1 MKMNHILYQL
11 LLGITWKKLAI
22 ATSLLLVIP
31 LAPTKAQFKTPQT
44 TPIKTPQTTPNTNT
58 NTNAPSGQNLTT
70 PFEETDY
77 TLGAGD
83 QIRLDIFQVEEYSGE
98 YPVNVDGTI
107 SLPLVGGVNVEG
119 LTLKETEEVV
129 SKQYSTYLKRP
140 IVNAGLVAPRPLEI
154 GISGEVDN
162 PGSYEFQLTAT
173 TPDFP
178 TVTDI
183 IEQAGGITTL
193 ADVRNVQVQR
203 VVQGRT
209 VTFQS
214 DLWSLLNFGQ
224 LNQDISLRDGDTVF
238 LPTVTEIN
246 TSELKRLSEAS
257 FGLQIDEPISVAV
270 VGEIYRPGSLV
281 VQPEKLGGGD
291 GNNNRGGQARDSL
304 PPRLTQAITLA
315 GGITTLADVRNVQ
328 IRRVVKGRTTNFT
341 ADLWSLL
348 NFGQLSQDISLRD
361 GDTIFL
367 PTVDAI
373 NPSELERLSEA
384 SFGLQVDEPIS
395 VAVVGEIFRP
405 GSLVVQPE
413 QLGGGDGTNGQ
424 GGQRRDSLPPRL
436 TQAIQLAG
444 GIKPTADVRTIE
456 IRRETW
462 DGKEKLMTI
471 NLWELF
477 KSADA
482 DKDIILQEGDEIIIP
497 QAVALSEAELQ
508 EQAEFTISR
517 DTITVNVVGEVVNP
531 GAVQVKP
538 NTPLNQAILAAGG
551 FDKSRANQGEVELVR
566 LNLDGTVNKRE
577 IEVDLASGV
586 DEETNPILKENDVV
600 VVGRGALA
608 ATGDAFRPAAAP
620 LGILR
625 LIFGF

>member
-58 NTNAPSGQNLTT
+58 NTNTNASSGQNLTT

-173 TPDFP
+173 TPNFP

-224 LNQDISLRDGDTVF
+224 LNQDISLRDGDTIF

-246 TSELKRLSEAS
+246 TSELERLSEAS

-315 GGITTLADVRNVQ
+315 GGI
-328 IRRVVKGRTTNFT
+328 
-341 ADLWSLL
+341 
-348 NFGQLSQDISLRD
+348 
-361 GDTIFL
+361 
-367 PTVDAI
+367 
-373 NPSELERLSEA
+373 
-384 SFGLQVDEPIS
+384 
-395 VAVVGEIFRP
+395 
-405 GSLVVQPE
+405 
-413 QLGGGDGTNGQ
+413 
-424 GGQRRDSLPPRL
+424 
-436 TQAIQLAG
+436 
-444 GIKPTADVRTIE
+444 KPTADVRTVE
-456 IRRETW
+456 VRRETW
-462 DGKEKLMTI
+462 DGQEKFMTI

-477 KSADA
+477 QSGDA
-482 DKDIILQEGDEIIIP
+482 DRDIILQEGDEIIIP
-497 QAVALSEAELQ
+497 QATALSEAELQ
-508 EQAEFTISR
+508 KQAEINIAKE
-517 DTITVNVVGEVVNP
+517 TITVNVVGEVVNP
-531 GAVQVKP
+531 GPTQVKP
-538 NTPLNQAILAAGG
+538 NTPLNQAIMAAGG
-551 FDKSRANQGEVELVR
+551 FDARRANRGEVELVR
-566 LNLDGTVNKRE
+566 LNLDGTVEKRQ
-577 IEVDLASGV
+577 IAVDFASGA
-586 DEETNPILKENDVV
+586 DEKTNPVLKENDVV
-600 VVGRGALA
+600 VVGRSGLA
-608 ATGDAFRPAAAP
+608 AVGDTIGATGGP
-620 LGILR
+620 LGLLR
-625 LIFGF
+625 LFLPF

>member
-1 MKMNHILYQL
+1 MNHILYQL
-11 LLGITWKKLAI
+11 LLGKTWKKLAL

-31 LAPTKAQFKTPQT
+31 LTSAKAQLPTAQN
-44 TPIKTPQTTPNTNT
+44 TPNTN
-58 NTNAPSGQNLTT
+58 PSSGQNVNI
-70 PFEETDY
+70 PNQETDY

-119 LTLKETEEVV
+119 LTLKQTEEVV
-129 SKQYSTYLKRP
+129 AKQYAVYLKRP
-140 IVNAGLVAPRPLEI
+140 IVNAGLVAPRPLRI

-162 PGSYEFQLTAT
+162 PGTYEFQLGSA

-178 TVTDI
+178 TVTDM

-193 ADVRNVQVQR
+193 ADVRNVQ
-203 VVQGRT
+203 
-209 VTFQS
+209 
-214 DLWSLLNFGQ
+214 
-224 LNQDISLRDGDTVF
+224 I
-238 LPTVTEIN
+238 
-246 TSELKRLSEAS
+246 K
-257 FGLQIDEPISVAV
+257 
-270 VGEIYRPGSLV
+270 
-281 VQPEKLGGGD
+281 
-291 GNNNRGGQARDSL
+291 
-304 PPRLTQAITLA
+304 
-315 GGITTLADVRNVQ
+315 
-328 IRRVVKGRTTNFT
+328 RVVKGRTTTFS

-367 PTVDAI
+367 PTVEAI

-384 SFGLQVDEPIS
+384 SFGLQIDEPIS

-424 GGQRRDSLPPRL
+424 STDSLPPRL

-444 GIKPTADVRTIE
+444 GIKPTADVRTVE
-456 IRRETW
+456 IRRKTW
-462 DGKEKLMTI
+462 DGQEKLMTI
-471 NLWELF
+471 NLWDLF
-477 KSADA
+477 QSADA

-497 QAVALSEAELQ
+497 QAVTLSDAELQ
-508 EQAEFTISR
+508 EQAEFTISK

-551 FDKSRANQGEVELVR
+551 FDKSRANEGEVELVR

-577 IEVDLASGV
+577 IKVDLGSGIN
-586 DEETNPILKENDVV
+586 EETNPILKENDVV

>member
-11 LLGITWKKLAI
+11 LLSKTWKKLVL

-31 LAPTKAQFKTPQT
+31 LTSAKAQLPTEQT
-44 TPIKTPQTTPNTNT
+44 TPTANPS
-58 NTNAPSGQNLTT
+58 SGQNVAV
-70 PFEETDY
+70 PNQETDY

-119 LTLKETEEVV
+119 LTLKQTEEAVA
-129 SKQYSTYLKRP
+129 KQYAVYLKRP
-140 IVNAGLVAPRPLEI
+140 IVNAGLVAPRPLKI

-162 PGSYEFQLTAT
+162 PGSYEFQLTPT

-178 TVTDI
+178 TVTDM

-193 ADVRNVQVQR
+193 ADVRNVQ
-203 VVQGRT
+203 
-209 VTFQS
+209 
-214 DLWSLLNFGQ
+214 
-224 LNQDISLRDGDTVF
+224 
-238 LPTVTEIN
+238 
-246 TSELKRLSEAS
+246 
-257 FGLQIDEPISVAV
+257 
-270 VGEIYRPGSLV
+270 
-281 VQPEKLGGGD
+281 
-291 GNNNRGGQARDSL
+291 
-304 PPRLTQAITLA
+304 
-315 GGITTLADVRNVQ
+315 
-328 IRRVVKGRTTNFT
+328 IRREVKGRTTNFT

-413 QLGGGDGTNGQ
+413 QLANNNNNAQ
-424 GGQRRDSLPPRL
+424 ANAPKRDSLPPRL

-444 GIKPTADVRTIE
+444 GIKPTADVRTVE
-456 IRRETW
+456 VRRETW
-462 DGKEKLMTI
+462 DGQKKVMTI
-471 NLWELF
+471 NLWDLF

-482 DKDIILQEGDEIIIP
+482 DKDVILQEGDEIIVP
-497 QAVALSEAELQ
+497 QAVALSDAELQ
-508 EQAEFTISR
+508 EQAEFTISKE
-517 DTITVNVVGEVVNP
+517 TITVNVVGEVVNP
-531 GAVQVKP
+531 GAVEVKP

-566 LNLDGTVNKRE
+566 LNIDGTVNKRE

-586 DEETNPILKENDVV
+586 NEETNPILKENDVV

>member
-22 ATSLLLVIP
+22 ATSLLLVLP
-31 LAPTKAQFKTPQT
+31 LTSAKAELE
-44 TPIKTPQTTPNTNT
+44 IAQTTPNTNV
-58 NTNAPSGQNLTT
+58 PSGQNFNVLG
-70 PFEETDY
+70 EETDY

-107 SLPLVGGVNVEG
+107 SLPLVGGIKVEG
-119 LTLKETEEVV
+119 LTLKETEEAV
-129 SKQYSTYLKRP
+129 SKQYAVYLKRP
-140 IVNAGLVAPRPLEI
+140 IVNAGLIAPRPLKI

-162 PGSYEFQLTAT
+162 PGSYEFQLTAA

-178 TVTDI
+178 TVTDM

-193 ADVRNVQVQR
+193 ADVRNVQVKR
-203 VVQGRT
+203 ALKGRI

-224 LNQDISLRDGDTVF
+224 LD
-238 LPTVTEIN
+238 
-246 TSELKRLSEAS
+246 
-257 FGLQIDEPISVAV
+257 
-270 VGEIYRPGSLV
+270 
-281 VQPEKLGGGD
+281 
-291 GNNNRGGQARDSL
+291 
-304 PPRLTQAITLA
+304 
-315 GGITTLADVRNVQ
+315 
-328 IRRVVKGRTTNFT
+328 
-341 ADLWSLL
+341 
-348 NFGQLSQDISLRD
+348 QDISLRD

-367 PTVDAI
+367 PTVDEI
-373 NPSELERLSEA
+373 NTSELDRLAEA

-405 GSLVVQPE
+405 GSLIVQPE
-413 QLGGGDGTNGQ
+413 QLGGSNTTQNGP
-424 GGQRRDSLPPRL
+424 RKDSLPPRL
-436 TQAIQLAG
+436 TQAITLAG
-444 GIKPTADVRTIE
+444 GIKPTADVRTVE

-462 DGKEKLMTI
+462 DGQEKFMTI

-477 KSADA
+477 KSGDV
-482 DKDIILQEGDEIIIP
+482 DKDIILQEGDEIVIP

-508 EQAEFTISR
+508 KQAEFTISKE
-517 DTITVNVVGEVVNP
+517 TITVNVVGEVVTP
-531 GAVQVKP
+531 GATQVKP

-551 FDKSRANQGEVELVR
+551 FTAGRANQGEVQLVR
-566 LNLDGTVNKRE
+566 LKLDGTVEKRDIE
-577 IEVDLASGV
+577 IDLASGV

-600 VVGRGALA
+600 VVGRGGLA
-608 ATGDAFRPAAAP
+608 TVSDAVSPVAGP

-625 LIFGF
+625 LFLGF

>member
-11 LLGITWKKLAI
+11 LLGKTWQKLAI

-31 LAPTKAQFKTPQT
+31 LTSAKAQLETPST
-44 TPIKTPQTTPNTNT
+44 IANTN
-58 NTNAPSGQNLTT
+58 PSSGQSVTVPNQ
-70 PFEETDY
+70 ETDY

-107 SLPLVGGVNVEG
+107 SLPLVGAVNVEG
-119 LTLKETEEVV
+119 LTLKQAEEAVA
-129 SKQYSTYLKRP
+129 KKYAIYLKRP
-140 IVNAGLVAPRPLEI
+140 IVNAGLVAPRPLRI

-162 PGSYEFQLTAT
+162 PGTYEFQLTPT

-178 TVTDI
+178 TVTDMV
-183 IEQAGGITTL
+183 EQAGGITTL
-193 ADVRNVQVQR
+193 ADVRNVQIKR

-209 VTFQS
+209 
-214 DLWSLLNFGQ
+214 
-224 LNQDISLRDGDTVF
+224 
-238 LPTVTEIN
+238 
-246 TSELKRLSEAS
+246 
-257 FGLQIDEPISVAV
+257 
-270 VGEIYRPGSLV
+270 
-281 VQPEKLGGGD
+281 
-291 GNNNRGGQARDSL
+291 
-304 PPRLTQAITLA
+304 
-315 GGITTLADVRNVQ
+315 TT
-328 IRRVVKGRTTNFT
+328 FT

-367 PTVDAI
+367 PTVEEI

-384 SFGLQVDEPIS
+384 SFGLQIDEPIS

-413 QLGGGDGTNGQ
+413 QLANNNNQ
-424 GGQRRDSLPPRL
+424 PNAPKRDSLPPRL

-444 GIKPTADVRTIE
+444 GIKPTADVRTVE

-462 DGKEKLMTI
+462 DGQEKLMTI

-477 KSADA
+477 QTADV
-482 DKDIILQEGDEIIIP
+482 DQDVILQEGDEIIVP
-497 QAVALSEAELQ
+497 KAVALSDAELQ
-508 EQAEFTISR
+508 QQAEFSISK
-517 DTITVNVVGEVVNP
+517 DTITVNVVGEVGTP

-551 FDKSRANQGEVELVR
+551 FNNRRANKSEVQLVR
-566 LNLDGTVNKRE
+566 LKLDGTVDQRN
-577 IEVDLASGV
+577 IEVDLASGIN
-586 DEETNPILKENDVV
+586 EETNPILKENDVV
-600 VVGRGALA
+600 IVGRSGLTAFGDTVSN
-608 ATGDAFRPAAAP
+608 TGGP

-625 LIFGF
+625 LLFPF